1 MKTRPLTIQ
10 IPKPDEN
17 GFCNDKCPI
26 KEDFDDCLYS
36 QKHIWKP
43 GKGCPWY
50 KYEGGEDE

>member
-36 QKHIWKP
+36 QKKHMAARPRLPVI
-43 GKGCPWY
+43 
-50 KYEGGEDE
+50 